1 MGHRGIHEY
10 SAASP
15 DEPKIFITRGAAWVV
30 DEKTERAFQVED
42 PEEISRGFSPRYTSV
57 GYYQTSSAGRK
68 PCEEASLNTYYGTP
82 PNEHLHPPWDRYL
95 QEYKRRRV
103 TRGERIYA

>member
-1 MGHRGIHEY
+1 MSHRGVYEY

-15 DEPKIFITRGAAWVV
+15 DERKIFSLEELREWLMRRQ
-30 DEKTERAFQVED
+30 RAFQVED
-42 PEEISRGFSPRYTSV
+42 PEEISRAFSPRYASV
-57 GYYQTSSAGRK
+57 GYYQTSSAGRQ